1 MFAYFKKIRISLA
14 GSKEQ
19 GAAAVEFAIILPWLV
34 MLVLGIF
41 EFGIAYNNYI
51 ALTHAAREGAR
62 LAAVGKD
69 HTYIWVTVTK
79 IAPSV
84 EIDNIEVAPS
94 DPSERIVGKPVI
106 VTVTGKVLTIDI
118 PFWKSFV
125 TTLSS
130 TAEMRVETNNPE

>member
-1 MFAYFKKIRISLA
+1 MVTIVF
-14 GSKEQ
+14 
-19 GAAAVEFAIILPWLV
+19 
-34 MLVLGIF
+34 GIF

-69 HTYIWVTVTK
+69 IAYITDHVTT

-84 EIDNIEVAPS
+84 QIASITIDPS
-94 DPSERIVGKPVI
+94 DPSSMIVGQPVT
-106 VTVTGKVLTIDI
+106 VTVTGEVLQIDI
-118 PFWKSFV
+118 PFAYSGAI
-125 TTLSS
+125 TLSS

>member
-1 MFAYFKKIRISLA
+1 MFAYFKKLRISRYR
-14 GSKEQ
+14 SKEH
-19 GAAAVEFAIILPWLV
+19 GAAAVEFAIVLPVLV
-34 MLVLGIF
+34 AIVFGIF

-69 HTYIWVTVTK
+69 IDYITEHVTT

-84 EIDNIEVAPS
+84 QIASITVDPS
-94 DPSERIVGKPVI
+94 DPSAMIVGQPVI
-106 VTVTGKVLTIDI
+106 VTVTGEVLQIDI
-118 PFWKSFV
+118 PFAYSGAI
-125 TTLSS
+125 TLSS